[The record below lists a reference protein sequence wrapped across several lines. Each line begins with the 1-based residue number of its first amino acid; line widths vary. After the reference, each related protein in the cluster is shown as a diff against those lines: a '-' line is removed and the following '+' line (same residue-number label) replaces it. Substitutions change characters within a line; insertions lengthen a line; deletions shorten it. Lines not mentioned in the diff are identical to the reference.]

1 MLCVFHH
8 HCRQAS
14 VRNLRSNKSCFLGQE
29 ATEVLPTEEEIDSA
43 KAETLNSF
51 IFNFASTN
59 AQMQRTVI
67 YALLGLPEVRA
78 L

>member
-1 MLCVFHH
+1 M
-8 HCRQAS
+8 
-14 VRNLRSNKSCFLGQE
+14 
-29 ATEVLPTEEEIDSA
+29 LPTEEEIASA

-78 L
+78 LYMHA